1 MTPPGWVL
9 FALHLRSN
17 VLVMGN
23 GENSNESTIPYYV
36 VVDRD
41 ESLAC
46 CVSVQ

>member
-17 VLVMGN
+17 VVVMGN
-23 GENSNESTIPYYV
+23 GENSNESTIPHYR
-36 VVDRD
+36 VVDKD

-46 CVSVQ
+46 FVSLQ